1 MKMRRPHDI
10 PLSRQAVAVL
20 RDITAGAEGDEQLQF
35 LIEGIYDQM
44 RGAKL
49 QELLG
54 VDAKGLAT
62 VYKRLSRLLTR
73 SKKKVTS

>member
-1 MKMRRPHDI
+1 MPTSDI
-10 PLSRQAVAVL
+10 A
-20 RDITAGAEGDEQLQF
+20 AGAEGDEQLQF

-73 SKKKVTS
+73 SKTKVTS